1 MRLPSP
7 PVRMLSNN
15 LPQAG
20 VICTLQMYR
29 VFGQIAMG
37 LAHIWG
43 AMPIMGVNR
52 APGKKPGAHIIDPGL
67 AIISHR
73 LIYSIVSWPTIG
85 GKWRNYAKT

>member
-43 AMPIMGVNR
+43 DMLIAGVLWVHEQ
-52 APGKKPGAHIIDPGL
+52 PHC
-67 AIISHR
+67 
-73 LIYSIVSWPTIG
+73 YV
-85 GKWRNYAKT
+85 YAN